1 MTAFTAERISP
12 TRWSGPEWARR
23 IAGKAMAERDAKR
36 APLTWLDELAAL
48 YPSP

>member
-1 MTAFTAERISP
+1 MTAFTAARISP
-12 TRWSGPEWARR
+12 TRWSGPEWSRH

-36 APLTWLDELAAL
+36 APPSWLDELAAL